1 MTTEEEIRARMKP
14 GCICKGI
21 KLHRIVEAIDQ
32 GAATF
37 EEVAEIT
44 GIGGG
49 SCNSKR
55 CGRKVHDLLQEKD
68 RIKLS
73 FVTSPSM
80 ATTQTTPD

>member
-1 MTTEEEIRARMKP
+1 MTSPEEEILARLKP

-21 KLHRIVEAIDQ
+21 KLHRIIEAIEQ

-49 SCNSKR
+49 SCNSRR
-55 CGRKVHDLLQEKD
+55 CGQKVRDLLQK
-68 RIKLS
+68 KNQ
-73 FVTSPSM
+73 TGSPD
-80 ATTQTTPD
+80 AA

>member
-1 MTTEEEIRARMKP
+1 MTTEEEVRARMKP

-21 KLHRIVEAIDQ
+21 KLYRIIEAMDQ

-37 EEVAEIT
+37 AEVAAIT

-55 CGRKVHDLLQEKD
+55 CGEKVRELLRLKQEPLAK
-68 RIKLS
+68 
-73 FVTSPSM
+73 
-80 ATTQTTPD
+80 

>member
-21 KLHRIVEAIDQ
+21 KLHRIIEAIDQ

-49 SCNSKR
+49 SCNAKR
-55 CGRKVHDLLQEKD
+55 CGRKVRELLQEKD
-68 RIKLS
+68 RIEVAVKK
-73 FVTSPSM
+73 
-80 ATTQTTPD
+80 